1 MAVKP
6 YLSDVR
12 QIGPERERDRYIS
25 GVCSGCGTVLLA
37 CLEDSEQ
44 VNPVLL
50 REKLDA
56 VFKSHLVKHH
66 ASDIKTSQAENT
78 LDSCLD
84 DEKAS

>member
-6 YLSDVR
+6 CLSDVR
-12 QIGPERERDRYIS
+12 QIGPERERERCIS
-25 GVCSGCGTVLLA
+25 GVCSACGTVLLA
-37 CLEDSEQ
+37 RLEDSEP
-44 VNPVLL
+44 VNPMVL

-66 ASDIKTSQAENT
+66 ASDIKTSQAEDT